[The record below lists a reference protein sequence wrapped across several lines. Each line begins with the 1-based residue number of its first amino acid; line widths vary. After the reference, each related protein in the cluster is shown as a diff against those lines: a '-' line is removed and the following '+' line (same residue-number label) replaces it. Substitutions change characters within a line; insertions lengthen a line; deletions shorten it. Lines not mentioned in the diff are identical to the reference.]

1 MTTAH
6 AAHAQHDEMVGQ
18 VDRMPELGDL
28 LLAAPEEELRPRL
41 QALDEFLGGVLIPHM
56 DAAEPVVFPEL
67 ERLMQNRHSMTPLRR
82 EHARIRQLAAEY
94 SELYPQVRDARHS
107 LGKAMAVRRIVFSLY
122 ALMKVHLAEENLYID
137 IIERGAEARA
147 EEVAVGVAEQPVGAT
162 R

>member
-6 AAHAQHDEMVGQ
+6 AAHAQHDEMVAT
-18 VDRMPELGDL
+18 VDLMPALGDML
-28 LLAAPEEELRPRL
+28 LVAPQEELRPRL
-41 QALDEFLGGVLIPHM
+41 ADLDEFLNGTLLPHM

-94 SELYPQVRDARHS
+94 SRLWPQVRDAHHS
-107 LGKAMAVRRIVFSLY
+107 LGKALAVRRVVFSLY

-147 EEVAVGVAEQPVGAT
+147 EEVAAEVTARPLGAEA
-162 R
+162 

>member
-1 MTTAH
+1 
-6 AAHAQHDEMVGQ
+6 
-18 VDRMPELGDL
+18 MPELGDML
-28 LLAAPEEELRPRL
+28 LTAPEEELRPRL
-41 QALDEFLGGVLIPHM
+41 EALDEFLNGTLIPHM

-94 SELYPQVRDARHS
+94 SRLYPQVKDARHS
-107 LGKAMAVRRIVFSLY
+107 LGKAMATRRVVFSLY

-147 EEVAVGVAEQPVGAT
+147 EELVVEVAERPIGT
-162 R
+162 GG